1 MWTNKTSVPDDV
13 TIATTD
19 STFAT
24 VGVEEE
30 ADDEEEAYLE
40 GSERLIQD
48 MSISS
53 DNCEESFI
61 HNNARVNAA
70 PVALSRVKWFIPLI
84 SISNAL
90 LDAIA
95 ATIVLWNEPLEAPL
109 LNVVAVFMVMLLVT
123 LLFITFFGFLQEGR
137 MDCRSKSIEIFF
149 FSVLG
154 IGALVNLPF
163 IRVRLASFPFSPLA
177 TVMDGIWCLRLI
189 SHVETPYEYSSWVF
203 LTRAVIRVYLASNIS
218 SFTTTPLSVY
228 FALIFVNGVWRV
240 RKERFETIMT
250 QRDGSV

>member
-1 MWTNKTSVPDDV
+1 MWTNKKTSIPDDV

-19 STFAT
+19 SAFAT
-24 VGVEEE
+24 IGVEEE

-48 MSISS
+48 QSSSS
-53 DNCEESFI
+53 DS
-61 HNNARVNAA
+61 ARVNAA
-70 PVALSRVKWFIPLI
+70 PVALSRVKWLIPLI

-95 ATIVLWNEPLEAPL
+95 AVIVFSNEPLEAPFL
-109 LNVVAVFMVMLLVT
+109 GAVALIMVMLMVA
-123 LLFITFFGFLQEGR
+123 LLFITFFCFLLEGP
-137 MDCRSKSIEIFF
+137 MDSRSKCMENFF

-163 IRVRLASFPFSPLA
+163 IRVRLASFPFPPLA
-177 TVMDGIWCLRLI
+177 AVMDGIWCLRLI
-189 SHVETPYEYSSWVF
+189 SHVEAPYEYSSWAF
-203 LTRAVIRVYLASNIS
+203 LTRTVIRVYLASRIS
-218 SFTTTPLSVY
+218 SFTQTPLSVY
-228 FALIFVNGVWRV
+228 LALIFVNGVWWV

-250 QRDGSV
+250 QRDRSV